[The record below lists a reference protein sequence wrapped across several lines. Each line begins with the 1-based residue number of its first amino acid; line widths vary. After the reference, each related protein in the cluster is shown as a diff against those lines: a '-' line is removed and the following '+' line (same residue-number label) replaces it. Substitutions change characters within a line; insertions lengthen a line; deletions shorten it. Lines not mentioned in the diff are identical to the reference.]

1 MRALLSTLVGFLLIA
16 LWSVALVA
24 HQGGWLAWADAGA
37 GILAVVAAFGFVRDR
52 QSAKRLMA
60 INGAALLFLSFLA
73 VVFGGVRWLN
83 WTSFALAC
91 GAILIALAGRS
102 PS

>member
-1 MRALLSTLVGFLLIA
+1 
-16 LWSVALVA
+16 
-24 HQGGWLAWADAGA
+24 
-37 GILAVVAAFGFVRDR
+37 
-52 QSAKRLMA
+52 MA

-73 VVFGGVRWLN
+73 VVFGGVRWLH
-83 WTSFALAC
+83 WTSFAFAC